1 MFAVCVKHTLS
12 CGPVILFHHDC
23 PCGSDTFISTS
34 ILKRNDLAA
43 TAVIRNVKPGATIKL
58 LNVDSRCKAVDC
70 LLKFR
75 VAFPISSGFGFGRRR
90 WGLHNCG
97 CIGRIYVTR
106 SRLVRHGVTLATTL
120 VRKLDLLSVTKGH
133 DREVLRDLGVSPV
146 PLDGDSVLYTRL
158 SHKLIQ
164 LELTSCEE
172 IGPDVLTELSAL
184 DVQNM
189 TFDPFFCTSCNS
201 LG

>member
-1 MFAVCVKHTLS
+1 M
-12 CGPVILFHHDC
+12 
-23 PCGSDTFISTS
+23 
-34 ILKRNDLAA
+34 
-43 TAVIRNVKPGATIKL
+43 
-58 LNVDSRCKAVDC
+58 
-70 LLKFR
+70 
-75 VAFPISSGFGFGRRR
+75 
-90 WGLHNCG
+90 
-97 CIGRIYVTR
+97 
-106 SRLVRHGVTLATTL
+106 
-120 VRKLDLLSVTKGH
+120 RKLDLLSVTKGH
-133 DREVLRDLGVSPV
+133 DREVLRDLGVGPV